1 MKIIRIILIIS
12 LILFMFYFYKKIL
25 NIKVCVC
32 TCGKN
37 ENKYVR
43 EFVEYYRQYNVDKI
57 FIYDNNEENG
67 EKFESV
73 ISDYIN
79 DGFVSI
85 INYRGKLKIQMHA
98 FNHCYNENKN
108 NYDWFI
114 YYDMD
119 EFIHLKGFNNIKLFL
134 SKRNFGKCNIIY
146 LNHIIHTDNN
156 KINYQNKSLV
166 ERFPKIENFKNINMT
181 YQPRTI

>member
-1 MKIIRIILIIS
+1 ME
-12 LILFMFYFYKKIL
+12 IL

-85 INYRGKLKIQMHA
+85 INYRV
-98 FNHCYNENKN
+98 N
-108 NYDWFI
+108 
-114 YYDMD
+114 
-119 EFIHLKGFNNIKLFL
+119 
-134 SKRNFGKCNIIY
+134 
-146 LNHIIHTDNN
+146 
-156 KINYQNKSLV
+156 
-166 ERFPKIENFKNINMT
+166 
-181 YQPRTI
+181 